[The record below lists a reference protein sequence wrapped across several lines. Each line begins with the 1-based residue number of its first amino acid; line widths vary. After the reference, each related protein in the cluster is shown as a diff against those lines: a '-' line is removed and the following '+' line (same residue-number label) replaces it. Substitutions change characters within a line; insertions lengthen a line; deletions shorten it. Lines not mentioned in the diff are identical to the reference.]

1 MAYEN
6 FIVERDGAIATVYF
20 NRPAKLNP
28 INAKLMTEMIEVAHE
43 FRDDE
48 ESRVVILT
56 GKGRSFCAGADIDGL
71 LGANAGPQTQRA
83 QTDSGRLRAARTGW
97 RMMDE
102 WERLDQVTIA
112 AVNGFAIGGGLSLAM
127 ACDFRI
133 AAAGARI
140 WIPEVALGVPYMWGS
155 VTRLINLVGMGKA
168 KEMIMTCDEV
178 IAEDAL
184 KIGLVNQVVPAEQL
198 SAAALAFAGKLVS
211 KPPMALRR
219 TKEFFKS
226 LGNGRFG
233 DITYADP
240 YLGLSCMASDDMSE
254 AMAVFKEKRPG
265 RYQNR

>member
-6 FIVERDGAIATVYF
+6 FIVARAGAIATVYF
-20 NRPAKLNP
+20 NRPEKLNP
-28 INAKLMTEMIEVAHE
+28 ISGKLLSEMLEVAHE

-48 ESRVVILT
+48 ETRVIILT
-56 GKGRSFCAGADIDGL
+56 GKGRSFSAGADIGGL
-71 LGANAGPQTQRA
+71 TANAGSQAQSA
-83 QTDSGRLRAARTGW
+83 QTDVGRLRAARTGW
-97 RMMDE
+97 RLMDE

-178 IAEDAL
+178 SAEEAL
-184 KIGLVNQVVPAEQL
+184 KIGLVNQVVPAEKL
-198 SAAALAFAGKLVS
+198 DAAAAAFAGKLIS

-219 TKEFFKS
+219 TKEFFKA
-226 LGNGRFG
+226 LGNSRLG
-233 DITYADP
+233 DITYADG
-240 YLGLSCMASDDMSE
+240 YLGLSCLASDDMSE
-254 AMAVFKEKRPG
+254 AMAAFKEKRPG
-265 RYQNR
+265 RYRNR

>member
-6 FIVERDGAIATVYF
+6 FIVERAGAIATVYF
-20 NRPAKLNP
+20 NRPEKLNP
-28 INAKLMTEMIEVAHE
+28 INGKLLTEMLEVAHE

-56 GKGRSFCAGADIDGL
+56 GKGRSFCAGADIGGL
-71 LGANAGPQTQRA
+71 TANAGAQAQRA
-83 QTDSGRLRAARTGW
+83 QTDGGRLRTARTGW
-97 RMMDE
+97 RLMEE

-155 VTRLINLVGMGKA
+155 VTRLINLVGMSKA

-178 IAEDAL
+178 SADDAL
-184 KIGLVNQVVPAEQL
+184 KIGLVNQVVPAERL
-198 SAAALAFAGKLVS
+198 NAATLEFAGKLVS

-219 TKEFFKS
+219 TKEFFKA
-226 LGNGRFG
+226 LGNGRLG
-233 DITYADP
+233 DITYADG
-240 YLGLSCMASDDMSE
+240 YLGLSCLASDDMSE
-254 AMAVFKEKRPG
+254 AMAAFKEKRPG
-265 RYQNR
+265 RYHGR

>member
-6 FIVERDGAIATVYF
+6 FAVERSGAIATVYF
-20 NRPAKLNP
+20 NRPEKLNP
-28 INAKLMTEMIEVAHE
+28 ISGKLLSEMIAVAHE
-43 FRDDE
+43 LQDDE

-56 GKGRSFCAGADIDGL
+56 GKGRSFCAGADIGGL
-71 LGANAGPQTQRA
+71 TANAGAQAQRGQSDA
-83 QTDSGRLRAARTGW
+83 ARLRAARLGW
-97 RMMDE
+97 RVMDE

-155 VTRLINLVGMGKA
+155 ITRLINLVGTSKA

-178 IAEDAL
+178 TAEEAL
-184 KIGLVNQVVPAEQL
+184 KIGLVNQVVPLDRL
-198 SAAALAFAGKLVS
+198 SAAALEFAAKLTS

-219 TKEFFKS
+219 TKDFFKA
-226 LGNGRFG
+226 LGNSRLG
-233 DITYADP
+233 DITYADG
-240 YLGLSCMASDDMSE
+240 YLGLSCVVSEDMTE

-265 RYQNR
+265 RYRDR